1 MNKKLRYIA
10 MTFVSII
17 LVCCYMVRISYVNKD
32 NAKAEVKYVSDSK
45 SVQAGNLKIEVAEQ
59 KLYDVAEYVK
69 EYPEIRDLYTYKGS
83 YYEKF
88 DGGNDVLRSYKKI
101 FFIVLKVTNT
111 GDKTEEIPYFEYKL
125 YVDKNY
131 AFDFYPTEVE
141 YINKASG
148 IGVKSQCSY
157 KVKLVYQISDRVFD
171 KDIYKNLQNMDNSIM
186 VSGYPVMKNIKLSH
200 TEYVKA
206 DDDAKLIYEDLVK
219 NDNEEVSLPDTKEN
233 TILKQDEPYVKN
245 GIKVYA
251 ESCEIY
257 RKKFSGYKELGEDVD
272 GGMFNKACIGKDDKI
287 IWSDRYGNKKA
298 DFSIVIVNFTF
309 VNDTK
314 RDRTIYFYPF
324 LHNYIGKRYNEYY
337 FMSMDKKIKHK
348 KNSSSYT
355 VGAGS
360 EVNVKSIF
368 YLAENHN
375 DKDKSY
381 RYYIGDDSKKLYISL
396 ADADS
401 ENYNLEK
408 GQAAGGIFMRV
419 R

>member
-32 NAKAEVKYVSDSK
+32 NAKAEVEYVSDSK

-186 VSGYPVMKNIKLSH
+186 VSGYPVMKNIKL
-200 TEYVKA
+200 
-206 DDDAKLIYEDLVK
+206 LISYMQSFHGGNFGTIINIQLLIGS
-219 NDNEEVSLPDTKEN
+219 NE
-233 TILKQDEPYVKN
+233 
-245 GIKVYA
+245 
-251 ESCEIY
+251 
-257 RKKFSGYKELGEDVD
+257 
-272 GGMFNKACIGKDDKI
+272 
-287 IWSDRYGNKKA
+287 
-298 DFSIVIVNFTF
+298 
-309 VNDTK
+309 
-314 RDRTIYFYPF
+314 
-324 LHNYIGKRYNEYY
+324 
-337 FMSMDKKIKHK
+337 
-348 KNSSSYT
+348 
-355 VGAGS
+355 
-360 EVNVKSIF
+360 
-368 YLAENHN
+368 
-375 DKDKSY
+375 
-381 RYYIGDDSKKLYISL
+381 
-396 ADADS
+396 
-401 ENYNLEK
+401 
-408 GQAAGGIFMRV
+408 
-419 R
+419 

>member
-1 MNKKLRYIA
+1 MRYIGK
-10 MTFVSII
+10 S
-17 LVCCYMVRISYVNKD
+17 LVDIR
-32 NAKAEVKYVSDSK
+32 
-45 SVQAGNLKIEVAEQ
+45 NL
-59 KLYDVAEYVK
+59 
-69 EYPEIRDLYTYKGS
+69 
-83 YYEKF
+83 
-88 DGGNDVLRSYKKI
+88 
-101 FFIVLKVTNT
+101 
-111 GDKTEEIPYFEYKL
+111 
-125 YVDKNY
+125 
-131 AFDFYPTEVE
+131 
-141 YINKASG
+141 
-148 IGVKSQCSY
+148 
-157 KVKLVYQISDRVFD
+157 
-171 KDIYKNLQNMDNSIM
+171 
-186 VSGYPVMKNIKLSH
+186 
-200 TEYVKA
+200 
-206 DDDAKLIYEDLVK
+206 
-219 NDNEEVSLPDTKEN
+219 
-233 TILKQDEPYVKN
+233 
-245 GIKVYA
+245 
-251 ESCEIY
+251 
-257 RKKFSGYKELGEDVD
+257 VD
-272 GGMFNKACIGKDDKI
+272 GGRFNKACIGKDDKI

-298 DFSIVIVNFTF
+298 DFSIVVVNFTF